1 MMNPMDL
8 LDMERRSGVSNQD
21 LDDFVRKADA
31 VARAVDQ
38 IKNGTFDPDEC
49 DVPGYLTPE
58 QEAAEERARQKREAE
73 RRQREEERKRK
84 EKADEHESWWTR
96 AKLRFSIE
104 RAEDDGDDD
113 DDAANAKADA
123 WANRVVQ
130 AYKARDA
137 NDYSVWNAW
146 EPKDP
151 VTMEEKARQAAL
163 DEKMKND
170 AFERANP
177 DFCTQFQEDIAKRQ
191 KSTREKAKLAE
202 KLKMRGNAHYKRKQY
217 ADAITQYMA
226 ALAEAPHDAAI
237 LTNVAQTYLRL
248 ECLDDALEFCTRALY
263 VAPTHMKALSR
274 KAAVLHRLQ
283 DLPGAAAVMKEATR
297 LHPDNKDLLEQH
309 SAIVGEYDDV
319 CARSA
324 LDASMAAPPTLDTL
338 HLHAAKEL
346 LAKLDDDSSA
356 LAALSPV
363 LQVDA
368 QVRLL
373 FRTSGALASVA
384 AAAETNATALDCLV
398 AATATDDRNKRALY
412 HDAAFRAWFTAALA
426 SSSTPA
432 LWQLL
437 EALVAVPF
445 WKNLVVQTPSLL
457 AQLLRLLAP
466 RSDVAATAASLLF
479 TVSDLHACRVT
490 LTTSLVQP
498 VLRQSVAFLR
508 APAPEALSDVLGT
521 LLNLSNE
528 SVFREIVE
536 TEPDV
541 HLEMTQCLVD
551 TLAASASERAAAV
564 LLNLAINPTSA
575 IRNDLHVAGAPRVLF
590 ALLERDGERTL
601 QSHCVSLLCRLHS
614 LPALR
619 HELAQPTD
627 LALLWRVLETS
638 MAAVAPDAMTWHVR
652 AQVLCHFAWVM
663 ELPSTRA
670 FCRRA
675 HCLTALFRSGLLTH
689 TAPFPPAFER
699 CLANATKCAIALVR
713 DGQRDDVDAIV
724 QNGGLEALVECMR
737 SAKDDKV
744 ARKNVAILLASLCGQ
759 DEAIKARVR
768 ELRGIEMMLDICRSM
783 KL

>member
-73 RRQREEERKRK
+73 RKQREEERKRK
-84 EKADEHESWWTR
+84 EKADEHENWWTR

-104 RAEDDGDDD
+104 RAEDDDGE
-113 DDAANAKADA
+113 ASSAKADA

-137 NDYSVWNAW
+137 NDYSVWDAW

-151 VTMEEKARQAAL
+151 VTLEEKARQAAL

-177 DFCTQFQEDIAKRQ
+177 EFCTQFQEDIAKRR

-202 KLKMRGNAHYKRKQY
+202 KLKTRGNAHYKRKQY
-217 ADAITQYMA
+217 VDAIKQYVA
-226 ALAEAPHDAAI
+226 ALAEAPHDAAV
-237 LTNVAQTYLRL
+237 LTNIAQSYLRL

-263 VAPTHMKALSR
+263 VAPAHMKALSR

-283 DLPGAAAVMKEATR
+283 DLQGAAAVMKEATR
-297 LHPDNKDLLEQH
+297 LYPDNKDLLEQH

-324 LDASMAAPPTLDTL
+324 LDASMVAVPTLDTL
-338 HLHAAKEL
+338 HLHAAKKL
-346 LAKLDDDSSA
+346 LAKLDDA
-356 LAALSPV
+356 AMVALSPV
-363 LQVDA
+363 LHVDA

-412 HDAAFRAWFTAALA
+412 HDVAFRAWFTAALA
-426 SSSTPA
+426 SSNTPA

-437 EALVAVPF
+437 EALLAVPL
-445 WKNLVVQTPSLL
+445 WKTLVVQTPSLL

-466 RSDVAATAASLLF
+466 RSVVTATAARLLI
-479 TVSDLHACRVT
+479 TVSDVHACRVT

-498 VLRQSVAFLR
+498 VLRQSLAFLG
-508 APAPEALSDVLGT
+508 APASEALSDVLGL

-528 SVFREIVE
+528 SIFRAIVE
-536 TEPDV
+536 TEPDL
-541 HLEMTQCLVD
+541 HLEMTQSLVD

-575 IRNDLHVAGAPRVLF
+575 IRTDLHTAGAPRVLF
-590 ALLERDGERTL
+590 MLLDRDGERML

-619 HELAQPTD
+619 EELARPSD

-638 MAAVAPDAMTWHVR
+638 TASAMPDAMTWHVR
-652 AQVLCHFAWVM
+652 AQVLCHFAWAM
-663 ELPSTRA
+663 DLPSTRA

-675 HCLTALFRSGLLTH
+675 HCLTALFRSGLLSH
-689 TAPFPPAFER
+689 TPPFPPAFER

-713 DGQRDDVDAIV
+713 DGQRSDVDAIV

-768 ELRGIEMMLDICRSM
+768 ELRGIEMMLTICRSM